1 MRILGFT
8 DGAAR
13 GNPGPGG
20 IGVVLKDESGTVILK
35 EKKFLGNVTNNVAE
49 YTALIECLKHVS
61 ALAKTT
67 KFHCT
72 TLVVH
77 SDSELMV
84 RQLNGEYKVKDAM
97 LKKLFNKTREVLR
110 SSDFEFLIKHVPR
123 ENNREADALA
133 NESIDEHPH
142 G

>member
-1 MRILGFT
+1 MKIIGFT

-20 IGVVLKDESGTVILK
+20 VGVVLKDESGTILVR

-61 ALAKTT
+61 DFSRRTGIP
-67 KFHCT
+67 CT
-72 TLVVH
+72 SLVIH

-84 RQLNGEYKVKDAM
+84 RQLKGEYKVKDAA
-97 LKKLFNKTREVLR
+97 LIKLFNQARDVL
-110 SSDFEFLIKHVPR
+110 SCSEFEFLIKHVPR
-123 ENNREADALA
+123 EKNREADALA

-142 G
+142 I